1 VTRARALAGP
11 SGGPRLP
18 RAFRLAL
25 LALLALLGAA
35 PLAAQAPVIDSV
47 VILRDDVFDEGEFG
61 VVGRTMRALHIT
73 TREHVVRRELLL
85 APGVPYDS
93 ALVAETERNLRRL
106 GVFRRVRIDTLRVD
120 DRLVLRVLTQDG
132 WSSRLIFDINVAAG
146 QTSFALGVAESNV
159 LGMGGSGGLRYRST
173 PDRTSWLMAYR
184 QPRLIADR
192 VGVTAQLDLRSDGR
206 SIFGAVGQ
214 PFLSLSS
221 RWSYG
226 VDGTEFDGD
235 VLRFRDG
242 NPTPVETLRRRY
254 ALVRAE
260 GAHALSASPRGYL
273 RVGVLGQVRRDD
285 FVPQPIAGQP
295 FPRTWTAA
303 VGPYVE
309 WSRARFAVV
318 RNTESFLRE
327 EDQSISLTLRLGVL
341 AAPRAFG
348 YERDG
353 AGFALS
359 GSAGARI
366 PKGLLRFDGGLSA
379 LVDEAGLD
387 SSTATIRGRVLL
399 QPSPRHSLI
408 AGGFMGWQENQLPG
422 AEFDIGLSY
431 GLRAYPLHAFTGDRA
446 WLAGAEYRFTVADDL
461 WRVLG
466 VALGAFAEAGGAW
479 FDGDARRTGAN
490 VGLGIRV
497 GPSRLASG
505 DMFRVDA
512 AYRFEGA
519 GFEPGWSLVLGR
531 GLSF

>member
-1 VTRARALAGP
+1 VTRT
-11 SGGPRLP
+11 
-18 RAFRLAL
+18 LAL
-25 LALLALLGAA
+25 LALVLAA

-47 VILRDDVFDEGEFG
+47 VIVRDDVFDAGEFG
-61 VVGRTMRALHIT
+61 VVGNTLRALHVT
-73 TREHVVRRELLL
+73 TRERVVRRELLL
-85 APGVPYDS
+85 APGAPFDP
-93 ALVAETERNLRRL
+93 ALAAETERNLRRL
-106 GVFRRVRIDTLRVD
+106 GIFRRVRLDTLRVD
-120 DRLVLRVLTQDG
+120 DRLLLQVRTQDG
-132 WSSRLIFDINVAAG
+132 WSTTLVFDINAAAG

-159 LGMGGSGGLRYRST
+159 LGMGGSAGLRYRST
-173 PDRTSWLMAYR
+173 PDRTSWLLAYR
-184 QPRLIADR
+184 QPRLFADR
-192 VGVTAQLDLRSDGR
+192 IGVTAQLDLRSDGR

-254 ALVRAE
+254 ALVRME
-260 GAHALSASPRGYL
+260 GAHAVSASPRGYL

-295 FPRTWTAA
+295 FPRTWTGA

-318 RNTESFLRE
+318 RNAESFLRE
-327 EDQSISLTLRLGVL
+327 EDQSISLTLRLAVL

-353 AGFALS
+353 AGVALS

-366 PKGLLRFDGGLSA
+366 PRGLLRVDGALST
-379 LVDEAGLD
+379 LVDEAGVD
-387 SSTATIRGRVLL
+387 SSTATLRGRVLL
-399 QPSPRHSLI
+399 QPSPRHSII
-408 AGGFMGWQENQLPG
+408 AGGFVGWQDNQLPG

-446 WLAGAEYRFTVADDL
+446 WLASAEYRFTLTDDL

-466 VALGAFAEAGGAW
+466 LALGAFGEAGGAW
-479 FDGDARRTGAN
+479 FDGDPRRTGAN
-490 VGLGIRV
+490 VGLGIRL

-505 DMFRVDA
+505 DMFRLDA
-512 AYRFEGA
+512 AYRVAGA

>member
-1 VTRARALAGP
+1 MTRALALAGP
-11 SGGPRLP
+11 SGGSRLP
-18 RAFRLAL
+18 RHFRLAL
-25 LALLALLGAA
+25 LALLLAA

-61 VVGRTMRALHIT
+61 VVGRTMRTLHVT

-93 ALVAETERNLRRL
+93 ALAAETERNLRRL

-132 WSSRLIFDINVAAG
+132 WSTSLIFDFNVAAG
-146 QTSFALGVAESNV
+146 QTSLTLGVSESNL
-159 LGMGGSGGLRYRST
+159 LGMGGSAGLRYRST

-242 NPTPVETLRRRY
+242 NPTPAETLRRRY
-254 ALVRAE
+254 SLVRAE

-273 RVGVLGQVRRDD
+273 RLGVLGQVRRDD

-295 FPRTWTAA
+295 FPSTWTGA

-327 EDQSISLTLRLGVL
+327 EDQSISLTLRLAVL

-353 AGFALS
+353 AGFTLS

-366 PKGLLRFDGGLSA
+366 PRGLLRLDGGFSA
-379 LVDEAGLD
+379 LVDEAGVD
-387 SSTATIRGRVLL
+387 SSTATIRGRLLL
-399 QPSPRHSLI
+399 QPSPRHSI
-408 AGGFMGWQENQLPG
+408 VAGGFMGWQENQLPG

-446 WLAGAEYRFTVADDL
+446 WLVGAEYRLTLADDL
-461 WRVLG
+461 WRILG
-466 VALGAFAEAGGAW
+466 VALGAFGEAGGAW
-479 FDGDARRTGAN
+479 FDGDSRRTGAN

-505 DMFRVDA
+505 DMFRLDA